1 MFIVKTTKE
10 FDKWI
15 DGIADSV
22 TQLRLKRRLEQA
34 QGGNLGDTKV
44 LRDGVWEMKEDFG
57 GGWRMYYVK
66 KGNTLIVMLGGG
78 NKSTQSKD
86 LDRAIKLASKLEK

>member
-15 DGIADSV
+15 DGIADSI
-22 TQLRLKRRLEQA
+22 TQLRLKRRLEKA